1 MLTLKALEGLKIIIA
16 YQLLL
21 SSVTTMSIFE
31 KQLIKLPVRENSF
44 RKLVFNVHA
53 ESHGHYERGRVF

>member
-1 MLTLKALEGLKIIIA
+1 MLTLKALEGLKIIA

-53 ESHGHYERGRVF
+53 ESHGH